1 MAGHVI
7 EVAPLPERLGVTH
20 WSSRL
25 LAGQLGI
32 SNVWVARIWR
42 KWGLQTWRRETFKF
56 SADPQL
62 EAIVRDVAELYLNPP
77 DNAVVLCVDEKS
89 QVQVLGRIAPI
100 LPIRTGLPERQPMT
114 TSGTAPPRSSPP
126 SR

>member
-62 EAIVRDVAELYLNPP
+62 EAIVRDVAALYLNPP

>member
-77 DNAVVLCVDEKS
+77 DNAVVLCVDDKS